1 MRRHVLVT
9 LLLLGAASAAAQ
21 SPQSPASSRAGK
33 RPLLPRAEEIALAR
47 SAAPAEISSLAD
59 VYVLR
64 DDGPVKVQTGTNGA
78 ACMVNRDLHEGSL
91 YPICFDREGAATS
104 MQRELME
111 LKLRMQGNAEDEI
124 ARLVTAAF
132 SNGQLRTPT
141 RPSIAYMMSPR
152 QILFSSAKADG
163 RRVGAWHPHVMI
175 AMPNAKGGDFG
186 LANPSSVDVLSFD
199 YEGTPSAQLV
209 VKVPAWSDGTPAPH
223 GKK

>member
-1 MRRHVLVT
+1 MR
-9 LLLLGAASAAAQ
+9 LLLALAVLPASLAAQ
-21 SPQSPASSRAGK
+21 SSRYPAK
-33 RPLLPRAEEIALAR
+33 PKPFPEAEEIALAR
-47 SAAPAEISSLAD
+47 SAAPAEISALAD

-64 DDGPVKVQTGTNGA
+64 DEGPVKVHAGTNGA

-91 YPICFDREGAATS
+91 YPICCDREGAATS

-111 LKLRMQGNAEDEI
+111 LKLRTQGRPEDEI
-124 ARLVTAAF
+124 GRMVAAAF

-141 RPSIAYMMSPR
+141 KPSIAYMMSPR

-163 RRVGAWHPHVMI
+163 RHVGAWHPHVMI

-186 LANPSSVDVLSFD
+186 LASPSSVDVLSFD